1 MELSVFYALVAR
13 VFFNTLL
20 STLFLFKHL
29 NEQFMPQLKNLRVA
43 ILTENG
49 FEQSELT
56 SPKEAME
63 QAGVKV
69 DIVSPQAKEVKAW
82 DVDNWGISIPVD
94 VTLDNAKPGDY
105 DGLMLPGGVLNPDK
119 LRMNPKAVNFVK
131 HFLEEGKPLAS
142 ICHGPQTLIETK
154 MIQGKKMTSYPSVK
168 TDLMNAGVNWV
179 DEEVVVDNG
188 LVTSRSPKD
197 LNAFNKKLLEEL
209 AEGVHA

>member
-1 MELSVFYALVAR
+1 
-13 VFFNTLL
+13 
-20 STLFLFKHL
+20 
-29 NEQFMPQLKNLRVA
+29 
-43 ILTENG
+43 
-49 FEQSELT
+49 
-56 SPKEAME
+56 ME

-69 DIVSPQAKEVKAW
+69 DIVSPQATEVKAW
-82 DVDNWGISIPVD
+82 DVDNWGITVPVD
-94 VTLDNAKPGDY
+94 VTLDKAKPEDY

-119 LRMNPKAVNFVK
+119 LRMNAKAVNFVK

-154 MIQGKKMTSYPSVK
+154 MIEGKKMTSYPSVK

>member
-1 MELSVFYALVAR
+1 
-13 VFFNTLL
+13 
-20 STLFLFKHL
+20 
-29 NEQFMPQLKNLRVA
+29 MPDLKNLKVA

-63 QAGVKV
+63 KAGVTV
-69 DIVSPQAKEVKAW
+69 EIVSPQAKEVKAW
-82 DVDNWGISIPVD
+82 DVDNWGITIPVD
-94 VTLDNAKPGDY
+94 VTLDKAKPENY

-119 LRMNPKAVNFVK
+119 LRANQKAVEFVK
-131 HFLEEGKPLAS
+131 HFLNQNKPLAA
-142 ICHGPQTLIETK
+142 ICHGPQTMIET
-154 MIQGKKMTSYPSVK
+154 GLLEGRKMTSYPSVK
-168 TDLMNAGVNWV
+168 TDLKNAGVNWV

-197 LNAFNKKLLEEL
+197 LKAFNKKLLEEL